1 MIDAEMADGTHSI
14 DLSGSTTLI
23 KEFEGAMVEAQPID
37 LPATAARIKD
47 FWHRTAHGVMEVGR
61 ELNRVR
67 LWVEKGEFTEWV
79 RKELPF
85 TLRTAER
92 LMKVAKHPVL
102 ADPTHVSGLPA
113 SWATLDALARLPE
126 EVPRKAIAD
135 GRVHPKMERQDVA
148 ALDPNKKKGKGK
160 KRSLRQEQE
169 AAERILRAALAALK
183 KLEGVN
189 ARHIDPGRVA
199 GWVDELGSAVVRVE
213 QLRDA
218 LEAQVPVVA
227 SVPTIPA
234 HPLTELS
241 L

>member
-1 MIDAEMADGTHSI
+1 MIDAEMADGTHAI
-14 DLSGSTTLI
+14 DLSGTTTLI
-23 KEFEGAMVEAQPID
+23 TEVEGATGGSAEAID
-37 LPATAARIKD
+37 LPATAARIKA

-61 ELNRVR
+61 DLNRVR
-67 LWVEKGEFTEWV
+67 LWVDKGEFTEWV

-102 ADPTHVSGLPA
+102 TDPTHVSGLPA
-113 SWATLDALARLPE
+113 SWATIEALARLPE
-126 EVPRKAIAD
+126 EVLRKAIAD

-148 ALDPNKKKGKGK
+148 ALDPNKKKGK

-189 ARHIDPGRVA
+189 TRHIDPGRVA
-199 GWVDELGSAVVRVE
+199 GWVDELGSAVVKVE
-213 QLRDA
+213 QFCEA
-218 LEAQVPVVA
+218 LETQVPTCEV
-227 SVPTIPA
+227 
-234 HPLTELS
+234 HPPTELS